1 MFDFMLYRVEAD
13 RTLAISQPAHAW
25 ISGPL
30 LRGLDVALSE
40 PLLLAGEQHDI
51 GWLDWERAPS
61 FDLATRRPPSF
72 REVGAVVHAPMW
84 TAGVERA
91 LSAWG
96 PHVALLISRHGG
108 RIYRRFGLPFA
119 GPADAEA
126 IQGYLA
132 AQAPRE
138 AEWAAAAGLDQ
149 AELERQSALL
159 AFVDALSLA
168 VCGALRLP
176 ADLEVPKAHGAAG
189 VRVAEAAPGDFRL
202 DPWPFRGAGFEIEGQ
217 GRPLPSVGFADDAA
231 MRTWLTATSWEA
243 FSARL
248 APA

>member
-1 MFDFMLYRVEAD
+1 MLFREPTTPAAPA
-13 RTLAISQPAHAW
+13 LAISQLTHAW
-25 ISGPL
+25 LSGQILRAFDAPL
-30 LRGLDVALSE
+30 GE
-40 PLLLAGEQHDI
+40 PLLLAAEQHDI

-61 FDLATRRPPSF
+61 FDAGARRPPTF

-119 GPADAEA
+119 TAADAAA
-126 IQGYLA
+126 IHGYLA

-138 AEWAAAAGLDQ
+138 AEWVAAAGLDE
-149 AELERQSALL
+149 AELDRQSALV

-176 ADLEVPKAHGAAG
+176 ADLDFGNAASL
-189 VRVAEAAPGDFRL
+189 RVAEVAPWDFRL
-202 DPWPFRGAGFEIEGQ
+202 DPWPFRDAAFEVEGQ
-217 GRPLPSVGFADDAA
+217 GRRLPSGGVFADEAA
-231 MRTWLTATSWEA
+231 MRAWLKSASWEA